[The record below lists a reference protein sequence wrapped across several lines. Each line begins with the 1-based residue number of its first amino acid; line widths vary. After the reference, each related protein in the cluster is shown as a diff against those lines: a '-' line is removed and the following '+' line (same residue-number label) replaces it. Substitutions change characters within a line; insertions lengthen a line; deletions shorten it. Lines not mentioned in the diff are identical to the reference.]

1 MRKFGVT
8 LGVKKGVTPPYLKV
22 SFESQLTKW
31 WKFVAFCT
39 ACILMVIGFKFVQ
52 KVSFMLLDD
61 GSGDWMLSQGSV
73 GIAQCIYY
81 VFCLVQVSDRV
92 YGANRPASVD
102 SEFWK
107 YVYLSIQN
115 LALVQVT
122 LTIGALL
129 IWWLW
134 N

>member
-1 MRKFGVT
+1 MV
-8 LGVKKGVTPPYLKV
+8 LDVKKRVDTPSLKV
-22 SFESQLTKW
+22 GFESQLTKW
-31 WKFVAFCT
+31 WKLIAFCN
-39 ACILMVIGFKFVQ
+39 AFILLVVGFKFVQ

-61 GSGDWMLSQGSV
+61 GSGDWILSQGSV

-92 YGANRPASVD
+92 YGAKRPASVD